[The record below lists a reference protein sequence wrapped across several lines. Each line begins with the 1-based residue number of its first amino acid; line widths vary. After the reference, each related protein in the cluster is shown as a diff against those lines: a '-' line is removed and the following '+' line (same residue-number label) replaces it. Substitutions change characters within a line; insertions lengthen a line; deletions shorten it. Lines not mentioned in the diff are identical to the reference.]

1 MEPDENINDYSFNDW
16 INSMDKTDSYDEE
29 VIDSSGPSPMEDLS
43 SIAVISFSNFYSFF
57 FLKKTFLSL
66 EFY

>member
-57 FLKKTFLSL
+57 
-66 EFY
+66 